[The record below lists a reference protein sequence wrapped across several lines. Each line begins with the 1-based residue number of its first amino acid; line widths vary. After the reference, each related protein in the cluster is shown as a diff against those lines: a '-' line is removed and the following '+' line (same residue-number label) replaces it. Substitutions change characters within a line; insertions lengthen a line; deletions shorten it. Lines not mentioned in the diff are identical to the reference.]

1 MTKVNPGTRKAQEL
15 IHDMFHTY
23 YKGRRLEDCYSSC
36 SSAKWRAWHDIENQC
51 YELNGEDLH
60 ITGAGSHFFSCIYAY
75 PITDK
80 ETGEVTDMVIR
91 KETASNT
98 YELKLPV
105 SDYIKVK
112 LQTAIF

>member
-1 MTKVNPGTRKAQEL
+1 MTKVNPGTKKAQEL
-15 IHDMFHTY
+15 IHDMFHSY
-23 YKGRRLEDCYSSC
+23 YKGRTLGECYGSC

-80 ETGEVTDMVIR
+80 ETGEITDMVIR

-105 SDYIKVK
+105 FEYTKVK